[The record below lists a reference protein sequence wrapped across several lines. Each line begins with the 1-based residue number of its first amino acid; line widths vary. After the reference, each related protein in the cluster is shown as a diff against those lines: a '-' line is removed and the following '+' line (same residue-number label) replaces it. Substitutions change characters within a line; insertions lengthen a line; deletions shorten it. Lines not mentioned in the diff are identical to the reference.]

1 MMQLDFPVKEKKIDI
16 QILIK
21 KTPVSISQVYDY
33 YWIFAKKRQDVFF
46 SRVAGESYPWSN
58 DPILN
63 TYKFT
68 NAYRASDRVSQ
79 YLIKNVIYKGD
90 DSAKE
95 VFFRIILFKLFN
107 KIETWELLQDS
118 FKEISL
124 ETYSFDNYDKVLSK
138 AMSEGRSIY
147 SAAYIMP
154 SRGITSIHS
163 KKHRMHLELVEKMLS
178 DGLHKKIVDAK
189 SLSEVYQLLLT
200 YPGIGKFLAF
210 QYAIDLNYSELINF
224 NEMDFVVAGPGARNG
239 ILKCFNDTAGFSD
252 EDIIKYVAENQDRE
266 FERLDLIFKSL
277 YGRALQLIDCQNL
290 FCEVDKYSRVKLPE
304 FSIRTGRSRI
314 KQKFQMNMNK
324 INYWYP
330 PKWGLNSIINNG
342 AE

>member
-1 MMQLDFPVKEKKIDI
+1 MRLEFPEVNKKVDL

-21 KTPVSISQVYDY
+21 KIPVRISQVYDY
-33 YWIFAKKRQDVFF
+33 YWIFAKKRQDLFF
-46 SRVAGESYPWSN
+46 ERATGGSCPWTD

-79 YLIKNVIYKGD
+79 YLIRNVIYNGN

-95 VFFRIILFKLFN
+95 VFFRTILFKIFN
-107 KIETWELLQDS
+107 KIETWELLRET

-124 ETYSFDNYDKVLSK
+124 KNYSFDKYDKVLSK
-138 AMSEGRSIY
+138 AMSEGQSIY

-154 SRGITSIHS
+154 SRGIPSIHK
-163 KKHRMHLELVEKMLS
+163 KKHRMHLELVEKMLY
-178 DGLHKKIVDAK
+178 DGLHNKIVEAK

-224 NEMDFVVAGPGARNG
+224 EEMDFVVAGPGARNG
-239 ILKCFNDTAGFSD
+239 IIKCFNDKAGFSD
-252 EDIIKYVAENQDRE
+252 EDIIKYVAENQAAE
-266 FERLDLIFKSL
+266 FERLGLEFKSL
-277 YGRALQLIDCQNL
+277 WGRPLQLIDCQNL
-290 FCEVDKYSRVKLPE
+290 FCEVDKYSRVKFPD

-314 KQKFQMNMNK
+314 KQKFQMNIKK
-324 INYWYP
+324 IDYWYP
-330 PKWGLNSIINNG
+330 PKWGINSVINNG